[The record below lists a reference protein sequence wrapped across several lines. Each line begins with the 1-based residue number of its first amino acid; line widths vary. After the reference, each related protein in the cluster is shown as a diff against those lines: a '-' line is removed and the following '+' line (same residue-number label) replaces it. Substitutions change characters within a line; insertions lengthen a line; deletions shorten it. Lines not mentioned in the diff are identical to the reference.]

1 MSADKSVL
9 SAVFDRPFELLAQE
23 GHLKLGAFF
32 LPAPEPLP
40 EPFAEVL
47 LVVTDDAGTSVELPA
62 RVLQIMAGTRLAI
75 APVDVPGAKT
85 KLAPLFARAHGQP
98 PSEPG
103 GLRVYWGR
111 EEATLIPLAPLDAP
125 EVPLEKGEDAVAL
138 AAQIDKMA
146 GPQRVQLALKGDR
159 TARMLL
165 LRDTNKS
172 SQLFVLKNPRVTLEE
187 VRFLAGDR
195 QANPEA
201 LTAIAANREWVQNTN
216 ILFTLIRNP
225 KTPTGTAVKLL
236 EKVPVLELRR
246 LAKSNDVPGPVQAAA
261 RKRVSDS

>member
-1 MSADKSVL
+1 MIADKSVL
-9 SAVFDRPFELLAQE
+9 SAVFDRPFELLAQQ
-23 GHLKLGAFF
+23 GHLKLGALF

-40 EPFAEVL
+40 EPFAELL
-47 LVVTDDAGTSVELPA
+47 LVVTNDAGTSVELPA

-75 APVDVPGAKT
+75 APTDLPEAKA
-85 KLAPLFARAHGQP
+85 KLAPLFARAQGQA

-103 GLRVYWGR
+103 GVRVYWGR
-111 EEATLIPLAPLDAP
+111 EEAELLPIEP
-125 EVPLEKGEDAVAL
+125 VEKGEDAVTL
-138 AAQIDKMA
+138 AAQLENMA

-201 LTAIAANREWVQNTN
+201 LTAIAANREWIQNAG
-216 ILFTLIRNP
+216 ILAALIRNP